1 MAEGFQL
8 TSLQIVILW
17 SEFQLVPKYEMKLKP
32 RSINLTVTAV
42 MMGGTQ
48 LVEGVVIRAF
58 VASQANHVG
67 FMIGG
72 VKTQYPVENK
82 HG

>member
-17 SEFQLVPKYEMKLKP
+17 SEFQLVLKYEMKLKP

-42 MMGGTQ
+42 MTGGTQ
-48 LVEGVVIRAF
+48 LVEGDA
-58 VASQANHVG
+58 
-67 FMIGG
+67 
-72 VKTQYPVENK
+72 
-82 HG
+82 